1 MYEYLDRRY
10 ALALYE
16 VAEKKGKV
24 EEYIEALEQICKIIK
39 SNEDFY
45 NVVKHPQ
52 ISTRKKK
59 KTFINIFKGR
69 IDEELLSFLLILIEK
84 DRILYLEEKVNEIK
98 KIYLEKHNTLRGVVK
113 TTIPLKDYE
122 YNELHSK
129 LEKKYNKK
137 IILEQ
142 EIDKSLLGGIYVRV
156 HNEVLDYSIKSRLD
170 ELSEL
175 MFKSE

>member
-16 VAEKKGKV
+16 VAESKGKV
-24 EEYIEALEQICKIIK
+24 NEYIQDLEEICQLIENNK
-39 SNEDFY
+39 DFY
-45 NVVKHPQ
+45 EVIKHPQ

-59 KTFINIFKGR
+59 KTFINIFKGK

-84 DRILYLEEKVNEIK
+84 DRILYLEEKLNEMK
-98 KIYLEKHNTLRGVVK
+98 KICLERNNTVRGIVK
-113 TTIPLKDYE
+113 TTVPLTDEE
-122 YNELHSK
+122 YNKLLSK

-137 IILEQ
+137 ILLEQ

-156 HNEVLDYSIKSRLD
+156 HNDILDFSIKSKLN

-175 MFKSE
+175 MLKAE